1 MSTSNSPACSLQ
13 IPLTPEARDAPEDI
27 AASVERINRLIAQCE
42 EEGIPSNKI
51 VIAGF
56 SQVCVC
62 VCVCVHVCVCM
73 CVCVCVCVR
82 HYHLLFTQTS
92 TNTHTHTHLPHAD
105 SSAVQTPPRPC
116 AAVRLCAWR
125 CAATSRASMSA
136 HAISTAAGHGT
147 RAPPPAPLTVWC
159 VRACVRLVF
168 ASE

>member
-62 VCVCVHVCVCM
+62 VCVCMCVCA
-73 CVCVCVCVR
+73 CVCVCVPVYASVSVSLSLSLSLSVSLSLAVCESGGGVTLSPSSCV
-82 HYHLLFTQTS
+82 LIQAFGCS
-92 TNTHTHTHLPHAD
+92 CPLPKHHFLKVCLHV
-105 SSAVQTPPRPC
+105 SAC
-116 AAVRLCAWR
+116 MC
-125 CAATSRASMSA
+125 
-136 HAISTAAGHGT
+136 I
-147 RAPPPAPLTVWC
+147 
-159 VRACVRLVF
+159 LVL
-168 ASE
+168 